1 MIASSEAPR
10 LVSIFLSIALLFAA
24 GTAVAGPDKARE
36 IFKEAKTAYNN
47 GEYERAA
54 ELLEKAYSEE
64 ANLTYQ
70 YNRVRALQGAEQYE
84 KALEVLNTYEKPM
97 LDAKGFEDVPDLKR
111 ALEQKVG
118 ETPDSDTAAEEQTSE
133 EEAVAGPAESMT
145 EPSES
150 AGPDPETGSEP
161 ADTKQQSDTASPNY
175 LGWGLVGVGAASVGI
190 GTLYASTVLLPSE
203 TKQRID
209 NDEPL
214 TSDDDST
221 IQRQRTLSIVFWSV
235 GAGALIGGGALLL
248 TQGSGDGETDTTAR
262 RDDLRVTPWIS
273 GEAGGA
279 RLHLRF

>member
-1 MIASSEAPR
+1 MTASSEASR
-10 LVSIFLSIALLFAA
+10 LVSIFLSIALMFAA

-36 IFKEAKTAYNN
+36 IFKEAKTAYSN

-97 LDAKGFEDVPDLKR
+97 LDANGFEDVPDLKR
-111 ALEQKVG
+111 VLEQKVG
-118 ETPDSDTAAEEQTSE
+118 ETSDSDPETEEQTSE

-145 EPSES
+145 EPTES
-150 AGPDPETGSEP
+150 AGPDPESDSEP
-161 ADTKQQSDTASPNY
+161 AGTERQSDTASPNY
-175 LGWGLVGVGAASVGI
+175 LGWGLVGVGTASVGV
-190 GTLYASTVLLPSE
+190 GTLYASTVLLPSD

-214 TSDDDST
+214 TNDDDSI

-248 TQGSGDGETDTTAR
+248 TQGNKDGETDTTAR
-262 RDDLRVTPWIS
+262 RDDLRVTPWFS